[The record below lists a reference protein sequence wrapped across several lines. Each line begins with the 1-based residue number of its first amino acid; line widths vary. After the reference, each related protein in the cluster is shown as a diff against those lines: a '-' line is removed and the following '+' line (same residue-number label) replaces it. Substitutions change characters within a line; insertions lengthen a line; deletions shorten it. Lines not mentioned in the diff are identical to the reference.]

1 MKAKHQIKLRY
12 PWPDAA
18 QFTIKP
24 AIDSRG
30 DADFSM
36 KSQPLAI
43 TRLVI
48 FRAITRHAN
57 FSSLLRDSASPR

>member
-1 MKAKHQIKLRY
+1 
-12 PWPDAA
+12 
-18 QFTIKP
+18 
-24 AIDSRG
+24 
-30 DADFSM
+30 M

-57 FSSLLRDSASPR
+57 FSSLLRDSASPREILNAPFRLNEERTPARHP